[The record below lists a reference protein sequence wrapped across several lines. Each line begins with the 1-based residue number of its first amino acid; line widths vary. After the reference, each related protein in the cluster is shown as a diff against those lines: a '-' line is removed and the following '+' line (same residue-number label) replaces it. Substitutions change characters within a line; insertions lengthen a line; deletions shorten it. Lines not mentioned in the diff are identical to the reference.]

1 MNSSYFYILTVS
13 LNLIF
18 VLDSMA
24 PGQTNLLGTK
34 SFTGARYTAM
44 GQTYNTTMSRIESE
58 FAGEQTGKVLF

>member
-1 MNSSYFYILTVS
+1 M
-13 LNLIF
+13 F

-58 FAGEQTGKVLF
+58 FAGEQTGKV